1 MYLIDVMNN
10 KWYQKQRYTNIE
22 IKWEKKI
29 LFLTIKVSVNSGPL
43 SLFPF
48 ALYFVYKTFAHCTNI
63 LLPCKGEAEWPRDMA
78 LNAVI

>member
-1 MYLIDVMNN
+1 MYLIGVMNN

-22 IKWEKKI
+22 KSEWKNTY
-29 LFLTIKVSVNSGPL
+29 FLTNKVWVNSDSL

-48 ALYFVYKTFAHCTNI
+48 ALYFAYQTFAHCTNI